1 MYEDYNWEQLL
12 CRFLLAAV
20 AILER
25 GEAVWYMRQYQ
36 KV

>member
-20 AILER
+20 AVLE
-25 GEAVWYMRQYQ
+25 GVRQFGI
-36 KV
+36 